1 MKKKY
6 PRELEALLACF
17 PPIDPPITLS
27 EEVAYRF
34 SRENKPLPQ
43 KLIAELFS
51 AWHKMDE
58 YTEIVPCFQLPMEED
73 FLAIVYWKGSLM
85 SYEYILATLASNGVL
100 INKKVIAG
108 TISNG
113 ATVKSSVATID
124 EDGCVF
130 TMVGEYNEGEQYNP
144 QNSSGYRF
152 EMLPDGTIQNT

>member
-1 MKKKY
+1 
-6 PRELEALLACF
+6 
-17 PPIDPPITLS
+17 
-27 EEVAYRF
+27 
-34 SRENKPLPQ
+34 
-43 KLIAELFS
+43 
-51 AWHKMDE
+51 MDE

-130 TMVGEYNEGEQYNP
+130 TMVGEYKEGEQYNP